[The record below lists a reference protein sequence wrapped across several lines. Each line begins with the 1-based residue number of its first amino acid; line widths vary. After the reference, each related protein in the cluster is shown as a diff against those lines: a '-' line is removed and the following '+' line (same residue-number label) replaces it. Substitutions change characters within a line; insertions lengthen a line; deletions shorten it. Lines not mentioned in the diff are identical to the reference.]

1 MSALFYLIIR
11 HFKVLQSQIME
22 AAMLLLPMAMA
33 CMANYKG
40 LSKL

>member
-1 MSALFYLIIR
+1 
-11 HFKVLQSQIME
+11 ME